1 MYKYKILEWDLIF
14 QKKSSS
20 LLSLFRRE
28 ELELVMKRLEIGLYL
43 FDKIIQK
50 SKGIIDAFSEVKDKG
65 AIFTVKLK
73 IHE

>member
-65 AIFTVKLK
+65 AIFPVKLK
-73 IHE
+73 IQE